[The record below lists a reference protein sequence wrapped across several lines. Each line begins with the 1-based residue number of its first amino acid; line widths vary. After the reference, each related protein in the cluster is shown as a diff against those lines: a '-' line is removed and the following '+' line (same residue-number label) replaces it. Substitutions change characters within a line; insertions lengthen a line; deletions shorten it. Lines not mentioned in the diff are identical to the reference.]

1 MERCEGCFIYK
12 GQEDLMEKYKE
23 IQNKIYLS
31 PLAVTIEEIEFYH
44 KNRKIFDRETDK

>member
-1 MERCEGCFIYK
+1 
-12 GQEDLMEKYKE
+12 MEKYKE